1 MTYLYFVRTSM
12 SDIVVSHCPSVAI
25 YHKATTC
32 NSILGG
38 RFNLYR
44 HATSDVMGQNNKT
57 EDNIF
62 RAAFILT
69 EQQS

>member
-25 YHKATTC
+25 YHKATTS

-44 HATSDVMGQNNKT
+44 HATSDVMGQNNKKGG
-57 EDNIF
+57 
-62 RAAFILT
+62 ILFVAD
-69 EQQS
+69 